1 MADLNFPKDRT
12 ELDPAGTGPLQTG
25 DEYTANGTTWVYDAT
40 VGAWGSGASGESLS
54 DLYIS
59 KVINDS
65 AAGKITFED
74 TSIHENGIQVLKG
87 GSGDSEKIYSKFG
100 YDLYLGQNN
109 ASHPGGGAV
118 VSIHPTINSSGGA
131 SMLALT
137 GNDLTA
143 ATGASGYLFQVTSF
157 NGSIGDDLNAFSCN
171 DISDTADGLNIGYKG
186 SVREGV
192 EGKNYNAYFAAKTG
206 TTAPIYSKGNVE
218 VVGDVKLSSIA
229 SANFLGTD
237 ADGNIVASTAGD
249 GLYLSK
255 VNDDTAAGEITFEK
269 RDVHKKGL
277 AIKED
282 STGKDAI
289 FTIQG
294 NSLRLTSSTTAG
306 NLISASIDYVGNT
319 AFNVNKKTASDGS
332 TLASQSSI
340 VSTFDTSN
348 ITIGGGNINSYF
360 PPQSIASRLEYDGNT
375 TVNTFSHFNVQSNRN
390 PDLSGT
396 GTPPVELTYYMA
408 HGASI
413 GINDPLGNTETSF
426 DNSNVYAFRTT
437 FNDGQA
443 KNVFGLYSSGTAPSF
458 HKGDFLVGGTPS
470 LNTYELWKS
479 TLTSLQLD
487 ELEAGTLVAPA
498 NVSLPGDGEFARQWW
513 YDQQSAEDQA
523 LIDSGELEY
532 PEHLAAATFTDTF
545 ALGDNT
551 NIKLASSGTSEFK
564 NDIRVDSDPNDAT
577 TPFTVL
583 SRGQGNF
590 ERDYDS
596 TLGLHRQTIKIG
608 RSGGG
613 WLATKMYAAPSSD
626 GNNTG
631 IHYNID
637 ATNYYNSGGINTNI
651 TNQRPATFHCLTY
664 FQTGFD
670 NTKTGN
676 QLIKYGYLSKTGSE
690 YDQAAL
696 DPDNPDDA
704 IQIGSATGFGAW
716 NSGPVKNY
724 RAFEFLNSGNEGI
737 NNTGFYS
744 QLDIQTDADNWS
756 NYHAGTAPSFFQGL
770 TEHASGVSVTGG
782 TRDPDVTSTTYPK
795 IWSEND
801 GYALYL
807 KNRGLSPEAPGVEFH
822 LRKPDDSGGGCRIV
836 NDNNTNGT
844 QKSALSIAGAWAGDY
859 TGTGGS
865 SIYKNAYLRV
875 TADIRSSTTNASNPV
890 LGVQSGSRV
899 GPGNYWRCFHASRP
913 VVGDVA
919 TEYIG
924 YYTGIDK
931 TAANTTYAIYAAGD
945 SPSYFGGSVKIEYSS
960 DSTSASN
967 LSFDR
972 NTANGGDASST
983 GSKIVWFNSGGAKK
997 GKIEFD
1003 GAGGVNYSTSHS
1015 DYRAKE
1021 NVVDLPSAVDKIK
1034 ALRPVN
1040 FNFLWS
1046 PGKTRAGFIAHELKE
1061 VVPLCVSGEK
1071 DAVTRLG
1078 TMTFPD
1084 GTTKVNVE
1092 DISDEEAVPF
1102 GTTWE
1107 ETHTEPDYQSV
1118 SHDHLIPILTKALQE
1133 ALDKIETL
1141 ETRLSDAGIA

>member
-218 VVGDVKLSSIA
+218 VVGDVKLSSIT

-237 ADGNIVASTAGD
+237 SDGNIVASTAGD

-255 VNDDTAAGEITFEK
+255 VNDDTAAGEITFDK

-306 NLISASIDYVGNT
+306 NLISAAIDYGSNT
-319 AFNVNKKTASDGS
+319 AFNVNKKTVADGS
-332 TLASQSSI
+332 TLTSQSAI
-340 VSTFDTSN
+340 VSTFDASN

-396 GTPPVELTYYMA
+396 GTPPAELTYYMA
-408 HGASI
+408 HSASI
-413 GINDPLGNTETSF
+413 GINDPDGNTETSF

-458 HKGDFLVGGTPS
+458 HQGDFLVGGTPS

-487 ELEAGTLVAPA
+487 ELENGTLVAPA

-532 PEHLAAATFTDTF
+532 PEHLAAVTFTDTF
-545 ALGDNT
+545 DLGANTKINLHGAVDSNGAIASFIGGNVGIGTKTPDYKLTVSEGNAASIAIKTRGDNT
-551 NIKLASSGTSEFK
+551 VPRASRLIFGHNDGDSVGISCTRQSGQTFDTANLSFRVGGIENEQQKMLITSSGNVGIGTTLNVEPAAKLEVVGDALF
-564 NDIRVDSDPNDAT
+564 SDKT
-577 TPFTVL
+577 THNNGV
-583 SRGQGNF
+583 
-590 ERDYDS
+590 EV
-596 TLGLHRQTIKIG
+596 
-608 RSGGG
+608 SGGG
-613 WLATKMYAAPSSD
+613 TVVNGVVSVGTNKVALSSNNADVLLIAQAEQASAVRLEVKDNVTGNPNGSSCYGLQLLHPNTLSTSRPDQVYIGVSSGVSITSPVSSAHSFFGDCNGSTGVTNYASVYLANADADGNKRFNFFAKGDAPSYYKGDVRVNNQNFNEPGQENTQTGACINSVSD
-626 GNNTG
+626 GATVYASRESNLAMCFNRNSSG
-631 IHYNID
+631 IVGQYRMNG
-637 ATNYYNSGGINTNI
+637 AVRGEVVVSSGGCNWNTKTFFSTRDEVPEF
-651 TNQRPATFHCLTY
+651 TNASQIISQLKAGRDGFASEDIQAHMPTDWVS
-664 FQTGFD
+664 QSDGQVMFD
-670 NTKTGN
+670 NTR
-676 QLIKYGYLSKTGSE
+676 I
-690 YDQAAL
+690 
-696 DPDNPDDA
+696 
-704 IQIGSATGFGAW
+704 I
-716 NSGPVKNY
+716 PV
-724 RAFEFLNSGNEGI
+724 
-737 NNTGFYS
+737 
-744 QLDIQTDADNWS
+744 
-756 NYHAGTAPSFFQGL
+756 
-770 TEHASGVSVTGG
+770 
-782 TRDPDVTSTTYPK
+782 
-795 IWSEND
+795 
-801 GYALYL
+801 
-807 KNRGLSPEAPGVEFH
+807 
-822 LRKPDDSGGGCRIV
+822 
-836 NDNNTNGT
+836 
-844 QKSALSIAGAWAGDY
+844 
-859 TGTGGS
+859 
-865 SIYKNAYLRV
+865 
-875 TADIRSSTTNASNPV
+875 
-890 LGVQSGSRV
+890 
-899 GPGNYWRCFHASRP
+899 
-913 VVGDVA
+913 
-919 TEYIG
+919 
-924 YYTGIDK
+924 
-931 TAANTTYAIYAAGD
+931 
-945 SPSYFGGSVKIEYSS
+945 
-960 DSTSASN
+960 
-967 LSFDR
+967 
-972 NTANGGDASST
+972 
-983 GSKIVWFNSGGAKK
+983 
-997 GKIEFD
+997 
-1003 GAGGVNYSTSHS
+1003 
-1015 DYRAKE
+1015 
-1021 NVVDLPSAVDKIK
+1021 
-1034 ALRPVN
+1034 
-1040 FNFLWS
+1040 
-1046 PGKTRAGFIAHELKE
+1046 
-1061 VVPLCVSGEK
+1061 
-1071 DAVTRLG
+1071 
-1078 TMTFPD
+1078 
-1084 GTTKVNVE
+1084 
-1092 DISDEEAVPF
+1092 
-1102 GTTWE
+1102 
-1107 ETHTEPDYQSV
+1107 
-1118 SHDHLIPILTKALQE
+1118 LTKALQE
-1133 ALDKIETL
+1133 ALTKIETL